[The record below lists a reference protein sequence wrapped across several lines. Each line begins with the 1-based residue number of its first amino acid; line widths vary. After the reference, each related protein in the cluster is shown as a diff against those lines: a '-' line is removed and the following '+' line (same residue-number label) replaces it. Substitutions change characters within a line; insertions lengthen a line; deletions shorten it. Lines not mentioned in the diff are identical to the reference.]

1 MGEFA
6 LRRGCGLVTHFRW
19 LVAGYT
25 LSAFGGY
32 LNIVALGLYAFL
44 VTGSA
49 LHTGLFMAVRLVSG
63 FVTGLVSGAVV
74 ARFPRKRV
82 MMAADLAQSSALL
95 SLAIVPA
102 ESAAGLLFAVA
113 MVAGC
118 GSTLFNVCLRSG
130 IPDIVGSEHRVRGNA
145 MLVTGRSLATV
156 AGMGSAGAI
165 IAVAGFETVF
175 AINATTYLLS
185 ALNLAWLPL
194 LRARPEPDE
203 SEQPGWKASLSSA
216 YLVLTATPVL
226 LIMMAVRTV
235 DGFGS
240 ASHIVGLPVHAA
252 SIQPAEPAMFLSQ
265 FWVCWAVGNIVAQQ
279 IVLRWATRGGRELSD
294 HSFAVSVIIMS
305 IGFIVAFTGITSWSL
320 MVVALIAGIADG
332 YAETSFMSRLQ
343 AASDDRRGQ
352 LFGLVAMAET
362 TGLGLGMLT
371 SAALLTYAAPSTVVA
386 IMHGLAIVAAILL
399 LARLLRRRPARKESE
414 LIT

>member
-1 MGEFA
+1 MA
-6 LRRGCGLVTHFRW
+6 ARRHGCGLVRHFRW

-25 LSAFGGY
+25 LSAFGGH

-63 FVTGLVSGAVV
+63 FVTGLFSGAIVS
-74 ARFPRKRV
+74 RFPRKRV
-82 MMAADLAQSSALL
+82 MMTADLAQSSALL
-95 SLAIVPA
+95 CLAIVPPD
-102 ESAAGLLFAVA
+102 SAAGLLYAVA
-113 MVAGC
+113 TVAGC

-130 IPDIVGSEHRVRGNA
+130 IPDIVGAEHRVRGNA

-175 AINATTYLLS
+175 VINAATYLLS
-185 ALNLAWLPL
+185 ALNLARLPL
-194 LRARPEPDE
+194 LRTPPEPE
-203 SEQPGWKASLSSA
+203 TSGQPAWKSSLSSA

-235 DGFGS
+235 EGFGS

-252 SIQPAEPAMFLSQ
+252 TVQPVEPAMFLSQ
-265 FWVCWAVGNIVAQQ
+265 FWVCWALGNIVAQQ
-279 IVLRWATRGGRELSD
+279 IVMRWATRGGRRLPD
-294 HSFAVSVIIMS
+294 QSFAVSVIIMS
-305 IGFIVAFTGITSWSL
+305 IGFIVVFTGITSWTL
-320 MVVALIAGIADG
+320 MVVALITGIADG

-343 AASDDRRGQ
+343 AASEDRRGQ

-371 SAALLTYAAPSTVVA
+371 SAALLTYQTPSTVVTV
-386 IMHGLAIVAAILL
+386 MHGLAVVAAIVLL
-399 LARLLRRRPARKESE
+399 VRLLRRRRARQETE
-414 LIT
+414 LTT